1 LLFFKRYLLPRI
13 IQFLVVVFVGITVV
27 FIVPR
32 LTPVDPVQQVIS
44 QMTSQGAFLD
54 PAAVEA
60 LRQSLTEMYGLEG
73 GMFEQYVAFWGRLL
87 HGDFGPS
94 LFQFPVPVMELIM
107 DSLPWTA
114 GLLLTTTIISWLI
127 GNILGAFAGYFK
139 NKTWAK
145 TLDNIAMVVRPI
157 PYYIFALLLLIVFAY
172 LIPIFPSAGG
182 YSVGRQIGFNW
193 AFISDVLVHSFLPAM
208 SLIVLGIATNFM
220 TMKLIVS
227 NIVAEDYVMYA
238 KAGGVKE
245 SKIAFKYVFRNGL
258 LPQIT
263 GLAMSLGRI
272 FGGALITEIVFSYPG
287 IGTLLYGAINSNDYN
302 LIIGVVSLSVIGI
315 ALATLIIDLIYPL
328 FDPRIRYR

>member
-1 LLFFKRYLLPRI
+1 
-13 IQFLVVVFVGITVV
+13 VV

-32 LTPVDPVQQVIS
+32 LTPGDPVQQVIS
-44 QMTSQGAFLD
+44 QITSQGAFLD

-73 GMFEQYVAFWGRLL
+73 GIFQQYVSFWGRLL

-114 GLLLTTTIISWLI
+114 GLLLTTTILSWLV

-145 TLDNIAMVVRPI
+145 TLDNIAMVVRPL
-157 PYYIFALLLLIVFAY
+157 PYYILALLLLIVFAY
-172 LIPIFPSAGG
+172 MIPIFPSAGG

-193 AFISDVLVHSFLPAM
+193 AFISDVLVHSFLPAI
-208 SLIVLGIATNFM
+208 SLIILGLATNFM

-238 KAGGVKE
+238 KAGGLKE

-302 LIIGVVSLSVIGI
+302 LIIGIVSLSVIGI